1 MSDETSVALVATSR
15 RERNKQRM
23 RERIFSA
30 ALSLFAE
37 KGFEQT
43 TIDDITERA
52 DVARGTFFNHFQHKE
67 ELISTWSNQR
77 RELLE
82 DKLRQEVLAE
92 ADVSK
97 ALGRCMAALVGING
111 EEAAELNQIMLMCWV
126 RAGLPITEH
135 PYTAEVFADVIRT
148 GIASGQIRAGTEPT
162 QVGHLLRDAYL
173 GALFRLCRNDLK
185 RVDLGVELQRVLDL
199 VLPSILTKSPGRPA

>member
-1 MSDETSVALVATSR
+1 MADEASVALVPTGR

-67 ELISTWSNQR
+67 ELITTWSNRR
-77 RELLE
+77 RERLE
-82 DKLRQEVLAE
+82 DKLQQEALAE
-92 ADVSK
+92 VDVSR
-97 ALGRCMAALVGING
+97 ALGRCMTALVDIND
-111 EEAAELNQIMLMCWV
+111 EEPAELNQVMLMCWV

-135 PYTAEVFADVIRT
+135 PYTAEVFADVIRA
-148 GIASGQIRAGTEPT
+148 GLAKGRIRPGTDPL

-173 GALFRLCRNDLK
+173 GALFRLRRDDLK
-185 RVDLGVELQRVLDL
+185 GMDLRLELQRVLDT
-199 VLPSILTKSPGRPA
+199 VLPSILTDAH

>member
-1 MSDETSVALVATSR
+1 MADESSVTLVATSR

-23 RERIFSA
+23 RGRIFSA

-67 ELISTWSNQR
+67 ELITTWSNQR
-77 RELLE
+77 RERLE
-82 DKLRQEVLAE
+82 DKLQQEVLTE
-92 ADVSK
+92 ADVSRT
-97 ALGRCMAALVGING
+97 LGRCMTALVDINDG
-111 EEAAELNQIMLMCWV
+111 EAAELNQVMLMCWV
-126 RAGLPITEH
+126 RAGLPISEH

-148 GIASGQIRAGTEPT
+148 GVARGQIRADTEPM

-173 GALFRLCRNDLK
+173 GALFRLCRSDAK
-185 RVDLGVELQRVLDL
+185 DVDLGVELQRVLDI
-199 VLPSILTKSPGRPA
+199 VLPGILSDSPHRSA

>member
-1 MSDETSVALVATSR
+1 MADETSATLVATSR

-23 RERIFSA
+23 RERIFTA
-30 ALSLFAE
+30 ALSLFEE

-67 ELISTWSNQR
+67 ELITTWSNQR
-77 RELLE
+77 RERLE
-82 DKLRQEVLAE
+82 EKLQQEVLTE
-92 ADVSK
+92 TDVSRT
-97 ALGRCMAALVGING
+97 LRRCMTALVDINH
-111 EEAAELNQIMLMCWV
+111 EEMSELSRVMLMCWV

-135 PYTAEVFADVIRT
+135 PYTAEVFADVVRAGVAT
-148 GIASGQIRAGTEPT
+148 GQIRPGTDPL

-173 GALFRLCRNDLK
+173 GALFRLCRSDREGADL
-185 RVDLGVELQRVLDL
+185 DLEFELQRVLDL
-199 VLPSILTKSPGRPA
+199 VLPSILVD